1 MYENENMV
9 SFETVLRMGK
19 GKKGE
24 LWDGKFKTYCNHF
37 CKCHSVHPVKQKHD
51 KKNKERKE
59 IQDQQRNVL

>member
-1 MYENENMV
+1 MYEKENMV

-51 KKNKERKE
+51 KIKK
-59 IQDQQRNVL
+59 